1 MAGQRGRTIG
11 RYSVVLVAGAALWLL
26 MAGPRK
32 VLGFDPGQLGMVLLV
47 ASAWAALYFVQ
58 FSRHDE
64 GEHAISPGEWRA
76 RVGLA
81 FMLGAVAYFVA
92 KLDLFAG
99 PGAADSA
106 DARAV
111 ARNLVMLGIAWA
123 VLGQALAA
131 RWKGKVQ
138 EDERDREIARHAS
151 QWGRGALVFCVI
163 ALAVTLGFSPA
174 HRLQWATPF
183 LLANL
188 LVLALMWGWLCEYAA
203 TAVYYW
209 RDRR

>member
-11 RYSVVLVAGAALWLL
+11 WYGVVLVAGAALWLL

-81 FMLGAVAYFVA
+81 FMLGAVAYFIA

-174 HRLQWATPF
+174 RRLQWATPF

>member
-1 MAGQRGRTIG
+1 MTGHPGRTIG
-11 RYSVVLVAGAALWLL
+11 RYGVMLAAGAALWLL
-26 MAGPRK
+26 MAGPRT
-32 VLGFDPGQLGMVLLV
+32 VLGFDPGPLGMVLLV
-47 ASAWAALYFVQ
+47 ASAWGALYLVQ
-58 FSRHDE
+58 FSARDE

-76 RVGLA
+76 RIGFA

-99 PGAADSA
+99 PGAVDSA

-111 ARNLVMLGIAWA
+111 ARNLVMLGIAWV
-123 VLGQALAA
+123 VLGQAMAS
-131 RWKGKVQ
+131 RWKGRIQ
-138 EDERDREIARHAS
+138 EDERDREIARQAGH
-151 QWGRGALVFCVI
+151 WGHGVLVI
-163 ALAVTLGFSPA
+163 GLIGLAVTLGFSPA
-174 HRLQWATPF
+174 HRLQWASHF

-188 LVLALMWGWLCEYAA
+188 LVLVLMLGWLCEYAA